1 MKMMRTRMI
10 DVWQVPN
17 DDQCPRRLPGGRH
30 CLSSQQGRARRLWK
44 TSHQVGFYP
53 SVFQFY
59 LHALVLILF
68 NKIVESSELCLW
80 FFDMITWQS
89 SSNKI
94 TKYTKPSKL
103 IHLSNWQFLVKKTF
117 RHADGGFESVPMADT
132 EENGHPAKWDNGVRI
147 LVTKT
152 LHQNFKF

>member
-1 MKMMRTRMI
+1 MTGSERRSMSLETPWGPALSIISARTSSTTLENQPPSRF
-10 DVWQVPN
+10 
-17 DDQCPRRLPGGRH
+17 
-30 CLSSQQGRARRLWK
+30 LSFS
-44 TSHQVGFYP
+44 F
-53 SVFQFY
+53 SVY

-80 FFDMITWQS
+80 FFDMITCQS

-132 EENGHPAKWDNGVRI
+132 EENGHPAK
-147 LVTKT
+147 
-152 LHQNFKF
+152 